1 MNETYKNSF
10 DYRRLREKAE
20 KRIFSSV
27 DGVPVATPDT
37 QEMRQDFQIYQMEL
51 VIQNEE
57 LKQTQQELE
66 TMLAK
71 YVGLYYDQSP
81 YGYVTLS
88 AKGIIQKLN
97 LAAVGFL
104 GTERANLQ
112 HMAFSNFLAPACQM
126 NYFFALKKAEKTLTQ
141 QSVELELVYLHET
154 SSKWIL
160 AHIMPDTT
168 DGDQCYQY
176 RIAFMEITKYRED
189 QIRYQQIEKMYTDL
203 FADLPVACH
212 FMNRKAEIIRSN
224 HRWEAITGYASR
236 NIGKTHFL
244 NYVHPDWR
252 VQFKKKFTDSIS
264 SRSCQN
270 FQFSMLHRNGNPI
283 DVDAMILPCSAMN
296 EEQISV
302 CCYLFEKKAVKR
314 EATCEND
321 PIVQPFSNME
331 DLPVNFMQIDRDG
344 RIVYANR
351 ACHTALGAEPDS
363 LTGRFQWSL
372 ASDPDEAGRIR
383 EWFRYQLSHH
393 PFPEPFHLKLRHPH
407 RKPIQFQLDW
417 HYNHEHTGKLIGFL
431 IHLTDISKTEPVH
444 YAFIHAMIRKNET
457 LLRLRQELEEAR
469 GLNNLFLKNQ
479 QTHQKKLETHLQANI
494 ETRILPYIE
503 QMKNTP
509 LTDHQAELLDILAS
523 NLQEIFDPFLKNI
536 GKMDKQ
542 LTRVEFKVA
551 DLVQKGKTNKEIAQ
565 ILSISIRT
573 VGFHRE
579 SLRKKFDI
587 VNKKINLRSLLLSMD
602 R

>member
-1 MNETYKNSF
+1 MNKTYKNSF

-20 KRIFSSV
+20 KRIFSSA
-27 DGVPVATPDT
+27 DGVPETTPDP
-37 QEMRQDFQIYQMEL
+37 QEMRQDLQIYQMEL

-66 TMLAK
+66 NLLAR

-97 LAAVGFL
+97 LAAAGFL
-104 GTERANLQ
+104 GTERVNVQ

-126 NYFFALKKAEKTLTQ
+126 NYFFALKKADKTLTQ
-141 QSVELELVYLHET
+141 QSVELELIPSHET
-154 SSKWIL
+154 SRKWIL

-168 DGDQCYQY
+168 DGAQCYQY
-176 RIAFMEITKYRED
+176 RIGFMEITEYRED
-189 QIRYQQIEKMYTDL
+189 QIRYQQMEKMYEDL

-212 FMNRKAEIIRSN
+212 FMNRKAEILRSN
-224 HRWEAITGYASR
+224 LRWEAITGYASPR
-236 NIGKTHFL
+236 SGKTQFL

-252 VQFKKKFTDSIS
+252 ARVEKIFMDSIS
-264 SRSCQN
+264 SRSCRQ
-270 FQFSMLHRNGNPI
+270 FQFSMLHRNGTPI
-283 DVDAMILPCSAMN
+283 DVEAMILPCSAMN
-296 EEQISV
+296 EEQISA
-302 CCYLFEKKAVKR
+302 CCCLFEKRAVKR
-314 EATCEND
+314 AATGETD

-331 DLPVNFMQIDRDG
+331 ALPFNFMQVDREG

-351 ACHTALGAEPDS
+351 ACHTALGAEPGA
-363 LTGRFQWSL
+363 LAGRFQWAL
-372 ASDPDEAGRIR
+372 ASDPDEARRIR
-383 EWFRYQLSHH
+383 EWFRYKLSHH
-393 PFPEPFHLKLRHPH
+393 PFPEPFHLKFRHPD

-417 HYNHEHTGKLIGFL
+417 HYIHDPSGSVTGFL
-431 IHLTDISKTEPVH
+431 NHLTDISKTEPVQ
-444 YAFIHAMIRKNET
+444 YAFIHAMTRKNET

-469 GLNNLFLKNQ
+469 ELKNLLLKNE
-479 QTHQKKLETHLQANI
+479 QTHQKKLETHLQSRI
-494 ETRILPYIE
+494 ETLILPYIE
-503 QMKNTP
+503 QMKQTR
-509 LTDHQAELLDILAS
+509 LTDHQAALIDILVS
-523 NLQEIFDPFLKNI
+523 NFQEIFDPFLKRI
-536 GKMDKQ
+536 GKMDNH
-542 LTRVEFKVA
+542 LTLVELKVA
-551 DLVQKGKTNKEIAQ
+551 DLVKKGKTNKEIAQ
-565 ILSISIRT
+565 ILSISSRT